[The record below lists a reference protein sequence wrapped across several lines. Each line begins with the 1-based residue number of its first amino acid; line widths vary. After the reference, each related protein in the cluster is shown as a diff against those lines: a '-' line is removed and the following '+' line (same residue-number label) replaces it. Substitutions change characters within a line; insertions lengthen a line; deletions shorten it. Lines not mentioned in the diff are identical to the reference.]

1 MRKKNYE
8 TKSFITSFIKIM
20 KFVKKQFVKVLNM
33 QIFYFRKMWQDALKE
48 EKNELTTQKI

>member
-8 TKSFITSFIKIM
+8 TKSLITSFIKIM